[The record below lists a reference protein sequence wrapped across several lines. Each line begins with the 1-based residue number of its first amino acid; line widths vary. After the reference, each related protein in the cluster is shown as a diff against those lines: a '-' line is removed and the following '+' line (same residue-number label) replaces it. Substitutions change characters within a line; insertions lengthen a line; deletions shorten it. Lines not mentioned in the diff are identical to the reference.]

1 MLISIIAAVA
11 KNGVIGAGGRMPWK
25 IPGEQKRFRNLTLG
39 QTVVMG
45 RRTFEEIGEP
55 LPGRHTVILSRN
67 RDFDWPG
74 CTTLSSWEQ
83 VWEKFADKKELFI
96 AGGAALYRDT
106 IPLAHRLYLTV
117 IEREYQGDVYFPD
130 WKKEDFKQVYSHRVE
145 GKVPYTYYTYVRK
158 E

>member
-11 KNGVIGAGGRMPWK
+11 KNGVIGAGGQMPWK
-25 IPGEQKRFRNLTLG
+25 IPGEQKRFRDLTLG

-45 RRTFEEIGEP
+45 RRTFEEIGKP
-55 LPGRHTVILSRN
+55 LPGRHTVILSRT
-67 RDFDWPG
+67 REFDWPG

-117 IEREYQGDVYFPD
+117 IEREYQGDVFFPD

>member
-11 KNGVIGAGGRMPWK
+11 KNGVIGAGGQMPWK
-25 IPGEQKRFRNLTLG
+25 IPGEQKRFRDLTLG

-45 RRTFEEIGEP
+45 RRTFEEIGKP
-55 LPGRHTVILSRN
+55 LPGRHTVILSRT
-67 RDFDWPG
+67 REFDWPG

-117 IEREYQGDVYFPD
+117 IEREYQGDVFFPD
-130 WKKEDFKQVYSHRVE
+130 WKKKDFKQVYSHRVE

>member
-1 MLISIIAAVA
+1 VLISIIAAVA